1 MGGGLNASE
10 KPAGLAA
17 CLAIGGS
24 DSCAGAGIQ
33 ADLQTFAAFGI
44 KGCSA
49 ITALT
54 AQNPNTVSRV
64 EPASLAQLEAEIR
77 ALFDY
82 YDIKAIKTGMLY
94 DAERIELVAS
104 LLSELHAGKPV
115 VVDPVMISSSGRR
128 LLDESAVTVLEQKL
142 FPVASLIT
150 PNIPEAE
157 LLLNEKPGREASAQ
171 LFRKFST
178 PVLLKGGHIRG
189 DRLLDQ
195 LYINGEEIAFPHKR
209 QPWNRE
215 KAHGTGCRLASAIAA
230 SLARGSSLSVAVA
243 EAINW
248 LQSR

>member
-1 MGGGLNASE
+1 MGEGLKASK
-10 KPAGLAA
+10 KPAGLTA

-24 DSCAGAGIQ
+24 DSSAGAGIQ
-33 ADLQTFAAFGI
+33 ADLQTFSVLGI

-54 AQNPNTVSRV
+54 AQNPNDISRV

-82 YDIKAIKTGMLY
+82 YDIKAVKTGMLY
-94 DAERIELVAS
+94 DAERVELVAS
-104 LLSELHAGKPV
+104 LLNELHADKPV
-115 VVDPVMISSSGRR
+115 VVDPVMVSSSGKR
-128 LLDESAVTVLEQKL
+128 LLHESAVTALEQKL
-142 FPVASLIT
+142 FPIASLIT

-157 LLLNEKPGREASAQ
+157 LLLNEKPGREASAR

-195 LYINGEEIAFPHKR
+195 LYIDGEEIAFPHKR
-209 QPWNRE
+209 QPWDQE
-215 KAHGTGCRLASAIAA
+215 KAHGTGCRLASAITV
-230 SLARGSSLSVAVA
+230 SLARGSSLSVAVS
-243 EAINW
+243 EAIGW
-248 LQSR
+248 LQSQ